1 MNERSSRFSPCLL
14 AVLTLLSAACGGE
27 KSSAPAAS
35 ATPGA
40 GEAPAASASASTST
54 STSASASASASAS
67 TKPPFGFLAKPLEG
81 ETVKAGDFSFG
92 WALAD
97 SGIAQVT
104 VVGDNG
110 ATSLVA
116 LNGTFPG
123 VAASYPKYP
132 GVDKPG
138 FSFTIPKLGSGLHSF
153 TVTLTAKDGGKT
165 EIRRMVRLP

>member
-1 MNERSSRFSPCLL
+1 MNERSSRLRPCLL
-14 AVLTLLSAACGGE
+14 AILTLLSAACGGE
-27 KSSAPAAS
+27 KASAPDAS
-35 ATPGA
+35 VTPGT
-40 GEAPAASASASTST
+40 GEAPAAVAAA
-54 STSASASASASAS
+54 STSASTS

-81 ETVKAGDFSFG
+81 DTVKPGDFSFG

-110 ATSLVA
+110 ATSSVA

-138 FSFTIPKLGSGLHSF
+138 FSFTVPKLGSGPHSF
-153 TVTLTAKDGGKT
+153 TVTLIAKDGGKT
-165 EIRRMVRLP
+165 EIRRKVRLP